1 MTQRIVGIHAVEAAL
16 TSPSGRVT
24 RVYLDRERADRFGKL
39 ADLARRAGVP
49 VESVSRHE
57 LDRKDPSRRH
67 QGVVADV
74 RAHEGATLEETLKRI
89 PAGGRVAVVLDGV
102 TDPQNLGAILRSCG
116 AFGVSFMVLPRDR
129 SAQVTP
135 LVDQISSGASDAV
148 PIVTATNLT
157 RALETLK
164 EAGFWCYSL
173 EAEGDAMLHEIDLS
187 GDVAIVMGSEG
198 KGARRLVREHTDRV
212 CRLPAVGPIASL
224 NVAAATAC
232 ALYEVHRQRLTAP
245 KRA

>member
-1 MTQRIVGIHAVEAAL
+1 MTQRIVGVHAVEAAL
-16 TSPSGRVT
+16 ASSSGRVT

-39 ADLARRAGVP
+39 VDLARRAGVS
-49 VESVSRHE
+49 VESVPRHE

-74 RAHEGATLEETLKRI
+74 RAHEGASLDETIKRM
-89 PAGGRVAVVLDGV
+89 PSGSRVAVVLDGV

-116 AFGVSFMVLPRDR
+116 AFGVSFVVLPRDR

-148 PIVTATNLT
+148 QIVHATNLT
-157 RALETLK
+157 RALEMLK

-173 EAEGDAMLHEIDLS
+173 EADGDAHLHEIDLS
-187 GDVAIVMGSEG
+187 GDVAIVLGSEG
-198 KGARRLVREHTDRV
+198 KGARRLVREHADRV
-212 CRLPAVGPIASL
+212 CRLPAAGPIASL
-224 NVAAATAC
+224 NVAAAAAC
-232 ALYEVHRQRLTAP
+232 ALYEIHRQRLTAP
-245 KRA
+245 KRG